1 MTKGRIE
8 AFSDAVIAIDITI
21 LVLEL
26 RAPHE
31 ASLAALL
38 PLAPKFLGFVLSFV
52 YLAIYWNNHH
62 HMFQSV
68 HHVRGNVLWANNH
81 LLFWLSLVAFTTAW
95 MGETGFAPL
104 PVATYGFVLLM
115 ASVAYYVL
123 TKSLVAANG
132 KDSPVAVALGRD
144 VKGKLSTAVYL
155 VSLPLAF
162 ALPWASC
169 ALYGLVAAI
178 WLVPDKRFERGPHGS
193 EEAR

>member
-62 HMFQSV
+62 HLFQSV

-104 PVATYGFVLLM
+104 PVAAYGFILFM
-115 ASVAYYVL
+115 ASIAYYVL
-123 TKSLVAANG
+123 TKTLVAANG
-132 KDSPVAVALGRD
+132 TDSEVALALGRD
-144 VKGKLSTAVYL
+144 TKGKISTVIYL
-155 VSLPLAF
+155 AALPLSF
-162 ALPWASC
+162 LVPVVSC
-169 ALYGLVAAI
+169 LLYAVVAAI
-178 WLVPDKRFERGPHGS
+178 WLVPDKRFERNP
-193 EEAR
+193 